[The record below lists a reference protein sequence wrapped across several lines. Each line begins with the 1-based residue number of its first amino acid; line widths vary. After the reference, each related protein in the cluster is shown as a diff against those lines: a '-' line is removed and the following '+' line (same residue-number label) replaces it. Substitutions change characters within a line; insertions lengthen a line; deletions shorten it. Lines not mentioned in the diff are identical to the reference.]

1 MISEKNTKQE
11 LLVEYKKLV
20 EQVKAQKKSLSSVK
34 SVNSKNTKADIW
46 AEIQKLQRILA
57 ASETAPKKE
66 QSVADKK
73 EHSLETVPK
82 KEQLVAD
89 KKEYSLDTVVSTV
102 LKINELINENKQQQ
116 EIKEENDLRYL
127 NQEIIE
133 EIQALDTAKKMKEQE
148 YQTLC
153 AVESELKKFAE
164 MINKFKNQH
173 ATQEESHVQQEEN
186 QKLLIVS
193 LTEKVEE
200 TNSKKIEDAETA
212 LQDTEERIE
221 ADKKKIAD
229 ERAIEEEKYTY
240 EITRKYLEEDDKWS
254 DETALRE
261 EAIQAVK
268 KETTALQAEIDAE
281 AEHVAELAAKI
292 EEIPTLLEQAKQEA
306 AEAKEKEVNKEHGY
320 KKHMAQK
327 DADASIQSLERQIA
341 HVKADYESALAEK
354 NAIQDKLDKAYEE
367 SNKLY
372 MQTVQSTGGIK
383 ILNNS
388 DKN

>member
-11 LLVEYKKLV
+11 LLAEYKKLV

-34 SVNSKNTKADIW
+34 SVNSKSTKADIW
-46 AEIQKLQRILA
+46 AEIQNLQKILA
-57 ASETAPKKE
+57 ASETAPKKV
-66 QSVADKK
+66 QPVADTAYKSTK
-73 EHSLETVPK
+73 E
-82 KEQLVAD
+82 

-102 LKINELINENKQQQ
+102 LKINELINEEKQQQQQ
-116 EIKEENDLRYL
+116 EIKEENDLSYL

-153 AVESELKKFAE
+153 AVEAELKKFAE

-186 QKLLIVS
+186 QKLLIAS

-212 LQDTEERIE
+212 LQDAEEKIE
-221 ADKKKIAD
+221 ADKKKIAN

-268 KETTALQAEIDAE
+268 KETTALQAEIDAK
-281 AEHVAELAAKI
+281 AEHVAELTAKI
-292 EEIPTLLEQAKQEA
+292 EEIPTLLEKAGQEA

>member
-11 LLVEYKKLV
+11 LLAEYKKLV

-34 SVNSKNTKADIW
+34 SVNSKSTKADIW
-46 AEIQKLQRILA
+46 AEIQNLQKILVT
-57 ASETAPKKE
+57 SETAPKLEKK
-66 QSVADKK
+66 QPVADTADKGTK
-73 EHSLETVPK
+73 E
-82 KEQLVAD
+82 

-102 LKINELINENKQQQ
+102 LKINELINEEKQQQQ
-116 EIKEENDLRYL
+116 EIKEENDLSYL

-153 AVESELKKFAE
+153 AVEAELKKFAE

-186 QKLLIVS
+186 QKLLIAS

-212 LQDTEERIE
+212 LQDTEEKIE

-268 KETTALQAEIDAE
+268 KETTALQAEIDAK
-281 AEHVAELAAKI
+281 AEHVAELTAKI
-292 EEIPTLLEQAKQEA
+292 EGIPTLLEKAGQEA

-383 ILNNS
+383 
-388 DKN
+388 

>member
-11 LLVEYKKLV
+11 LLAEYKKLV

-34 SVNSKNTKADIW
+34 SVNSKSTKADIW
-46 AEIQKLQRILA
+46 AEIQNLQKILVT
-57 ASETAPKKE
+57 SETAPKPEKK
-66 QSVADKK
+66 QPVADTADKGTK
-73 EHSLETVPK
+73 E
-82 KEQLVAD
+82 

-102 LKINELINENKQQQ
+102 LKINELINEEKQQQQQ
-116 EIKEENDLRYL
+116 EIKEENDLSYL

-153 AVESELKKFAE
+153 AVEAELKKFAE

-186 QKLLIVS
+186 QKLLIAS

-200 TNSKKIEDAETA
+200 TNGKKIEDAETA
-212 LQDTEERIE
+212 LQDAEEKIE

-268 KETTALQAEIDAE
+268 KETTALQAEIDAK
-281 AEHVAELAAKI
+281 AEHVAELTAKI
-292 EEIPTLLEQAKQEA
+292 EEIPTLLEKAGQEA

>member
-261 EAIQAVK
+261 EAIQAIK
-268 KETTALQAEIDAE
+268 KETTALQAEIDAK
-281 AEHVAELAAKI
+281 AEHVAELTAKI

>member
-57 ASETAPKKE
+57 TSETAPKKE
-66 QSVADKK
+66 QPVADKK

-268 KETTALQAEIDAE
+268 KETTALQAEIDAK